1 MDVKLAAEFAR
12 GGELTGQHFHVG
24 TCDSVGIAVERVPR
38 ATDGVVNGNV
48 SACESCSGIEVGQ
61 PRVCSGLNCADGGLS
76 CSGIGNAF
84 KSDGDPAV
92 VSQVG
97 IDRKQQAVDAIGCT
111 CAQGGVIEVGCGVD
125 EGGVRGVTRDGGQ
138 KVRGRHVVNVQ
149 TGCAVAR
156 QVGNA
161 ESTDEQADVFGD
173 HFNFKSNAVLCL
185 NVWLCEEEEGKK

>member
-1 MDVKLAAEFAR
+1 MDVELAAEFAC

-24 TCDSVGIAVERVPR
+24 TCDSVGIAVQRIPR

-61 PRVCSGLNCADGGLS
+61 PRVCSGLNCADGGFS

-111 CAQGGVIEVGCGVD
+111 CA
-125 EGGVRGVTRDGGQ
+125 
-138 KVRGRHVVNVQ
+138 
-149 TGCAVAR
+149 
-156 QVGNA
+156 
-161 ESTDEQADVFGD
+161 
-173 HFNFKSNAVLCL
+173 
-185 NVWLCEEEEGKK
+185 